1 MDIIEVKNIWNRVKE
16 EIIKTVP
23 ATSHPWIIPME
34 AVGFENGIFSVL
46 TGQSFAIQI
55 IRKNHY
61 QQIIDVFNSLGYP
74 IKKFDII
81 FDENLAKELKKQKE
95 KELLLFNL

>member
-61 QQIIDVFNSLGYP
+61 QQIIDVFNYGTWGSKGFGNYRHHADMFLY
-74 IKKFDII
+74 FSM
-81 FDENLAKELKKQKE
+81 FHN
-95 KELLLFNL
+95 